1 MVWFFYNLTIL
12 IKYTKSHKNTQKAL
26 FCPRNQVFCLTNW
39 KLSWASTQSEFIFF
53 CSNLA
58 HVFHLTISTKGC
70 AEFFFSFKSSVI
82 KNTTRNFAD
91 IIKLKTSIKL
101 YIYSNLTELEAL
113 EVFSCL
119 DKWPGFLKTSNPLFY
134 KHKGKFDR
142 GSICLKSLEYQ
153 LQNKLKVC
161 LCHYHIFLYIFVY
174 SYNLKD
180 YILVHVN

>member
-1 MVWFFYNLTIL
+1 M
-12 IKYTKSHKNTQKAL
+12 
-26 FCPRNQVFCLTNW
+26 RN
-39 KLSWASTQSEFIFF
+39 
-53 CSNLA
+53 
-58 HVFHLTISTKGC
+58 
-70 AEFFFSFKSSVI
+70 FFFSFKSSVI

-142 GSICLKSLEYQ
+142 GSICLKSLEFQ

>member
-1 MVWFFYNLTIL
+1 MSFNSIRVYFFLL
-12 IKYTKSHKNTQKAL
+12 KSRTRFPLNNFYKRM
-26 FCPRNQVFCLTNW
+26 CG
-39 KLSWASTQSEFIFF
+39 I
-53 CSNLA
+53 
-58 HVFHLTISTKGC
+58 
-70 AEFFFSFKSSVI
+70 FFSFKSSVI

-134 KHKGKFDR
+134 KHKRKFDR
-142 GSICLKSLEYQ
+142 GSICLKSLEFQ